1 MGGIFQGHTT
11 LSFVLD
17 DEAKRACSVTAG
29 HTVATAFT
37 ISLLNGLG
45 DNEKLY
51 VSLIFIAFLF
61 TPLSFD
67 LRVSLSLCLIT
78 ATTTPQVSIIFQRF
92 LSDLWRITFENGFCF
107 LFT

>member
-67 LRVSLSLCLIT
+67 LRVSLSLPHHRHHNTSSFNYL
-78 ATTTPQVSIIFQRF
+78 PKV
-92 LSDLWRITFENGFCF
+92 LK
-107 LFT
+107 